1 MIQSAYDAI
10 VIGGGPAGSTAA
22 ALVASAGFKTLLI
35 EREHF
40 PRHHVGESLMPET
53 YWIFERLGMLEKLYR
68 TNFVHKVGVQFVNS
82 TGRESQPFI
91 FRSHDPRDCSE
102 TWHVARPEFDAMLIA
117 NAVEKGAVCH
127 YGVRAREV
135 LFEGD
140 RAVGVRIQPENDP
153 VQDVACKV
161 VIDATGQSAL
171 LANRLG
177 IRRVDPDLKK
187 AAIWGHFR
195 GASREVHHGGVST
208 IVIQTPRKTGWFWY
222 IPQADD
228 IVSVGVV
235 SDNDYL
241 LKRRGT
247 PEDAFYE
254 EVDNCPAVKR
264 RIEGSENI
272 DGLRVVKEYSYLND
286 RPSGDGWVLAG
297 DAWGFIDPLYSSGV
311 YFGMKSGELV
321 ADCVIE
327 ALRTGD
333 TSAEM
338 LGKWGPGFK
347 GGTLWV
353 RKLVKAYYTGEF
365 RVGKF
370 IREYPHHK
378 AGITDILIGRIF
390 GPTAGAV
397 FADLEPWLERR
408 KQISDVEDEAEV
420 EDPTVPS
427 FG

>member
-1 MIQSAYDAI
+1 MIQSQYDVI
-10 VIGGGPAGSTAA
+10 VIGGGPAGSTVAA
-22 ALVASAGFKTLLI
+22 FVAEAGFKTLLI

-53 YWIFERLGMLEKLYR
+53 YWIFERLGMLPQLYASE
-68 TNFVHKVGVQFVNS
+68 FVHKVGVQFVNS

-102 TWHVARPEFDAMLIA
+102 TWHVARPEFDAMLIE
-117 NAVEKGAVCH
+117 NARAKGAECH

-135 LFEGD
+135 LFDGD
-140 RAVGVRIQPENDP
+140 RAVGVRMQPESGP
-153 VQDVACKV
+153 QQDVTCTIV
-161 VIDATGQSAL
+161 VDATGQSAL

-187 AAIWGHFR
+187 AAIWGHFQ

-222 IPQADD
+222 IPQAND

-241 LKRRGT
+241 LKGRGT
-247 PEDAFYE
+247 PEEVFYQ
-254 EVDNCPAVKR
+254 EVEGCPAVKR
-264 RIEGSENI
+264 RIEGSTNI

-286 RPSGDGWVLAG
+286 RPAGDGWVLAG

-311 YFGMKSGELV
+311 YFALKSGELV
-321 ADCVIE
+321 ADTVIE

-333 TSAEM
+333 TSAET
-338 LGKWGPGFK
+338 LGQWGTAFRA
-347 GGTLWV
+347 GTKWV
-353 RKLVKAYYTGEF
+353 RKLVQAYYTGEF

-390 GPTAGAV
+390 SPTAGEV

-408 KQISDVEDEAEV
+408 RNITDEDDTAEID
-420 EDPTVPS
+420 DPTVPS